1 MALCS
6 LCDTPYSIECP
17 TSSENSW
24 PPPAPYCLAVASLT
38 ANPSLTQ
45 TLAICCT
52 RVQPAYSSSTPRL
65 TSHLRSRHVVR
76 SKVSVDNRELLTGD
90 CLILVAF
97 CLFKQVCF
105 RRWYQLAGRTDTV
118 KDVSNDGSHI

>member
-6 LCDTPYSIECP
+6 LCDTPYSIQCP

-24 PPPAPYCLAVASLT
+24 LPRTPYCLAVAPLT
-38 ANPSLTQ
+38 TNPSLTQ
-45 TLAICCT
+45 TLAICFT
-52 RVQPAYSSSTPRL
+52 RVQPAYSSSTPQL
-65 TSHLRSRHVVR
+65 ASHLRGRHIVR

-97 CLFKQVCF
+97 CLFKQVCL
-105 RRWYQLAGRTDTV
+105 RR
-118 KDVSNDGSHI
+118 